1 MTGKAKTMNRE
12 QWLQKLA
19 ASALPKI
26 SSRLDMA
33 DEEPAVK
40 LSCGFPAQQG
50 KRNKVGAQLIPPAAS
65 DEFNAEIFV
74 SPEISDA
81 EQVAKLVLPLLAAA
95 AAGDY
100 KRGAAYRSALSR
112 TGLNTPNLPTWAE
125 MLVERM
131 PEYPHAAITLPDR
144 KKQSTRLIKVACLN
158 DNYITR
164 ISRATVEAMG
174 CPICPACNNE
184 MVVC

>member
-1 MTGKAKTMNRE
+1 MNRE

-19 ASALPKI
+19 AAALPKI

-40 LSCGFPAQQG
+40 LSCG
-50 KRNKVGAQLIPPAAS
+50 
-65 DEFNAEIFV
+65 
-74 SPEISDA
+74 
-81 EQVAKLVLPLLAAA
+81 
-95 AAGDY
+95 
-100 KRGAAYRSALSR
+100 
-112 TGLNTPNLPTWAE
+112 W
-125 MLVERM
+125 M
-131 PEYPHAAITLPDR
+131 PDYPHAAITIPDR

-164 ISRATVEAMG
+164 ISRATVDAMG
-174 CPICPACNNE
+174 CPICPACNLE

>member
-1 MTGKAKTMNRE
+1 MNRE

-26 SSRLDMA
+26 SSRLEMA

-50 KRNKVGAQLIPPAAS
+50 KRNQVGAQLIPPAAS

-74 SPEISDA
+74 SPTIA
-81 EQVAKLVLPLLAAA
+81 EKSAVIGLVMPLLVAAA
-95 AAGDY
+95 TGDFKQGREY
-100 KRGAAYRSALSR
+100 KSALSR
-112 TGLNTPNLPTWAE
+112 VGLNGSTLPQWAATIAD
-125 MLVERM
+125 RM
-131 PEYPHAAITLPDR
+131 PDYPHAAITIPDR
-144 KKQSTRLIKVACLN
+144 KKQTTRLIKVACLN
-158 DNYITR
+158 DNYIAR
-164 ISRATVEAMG
+164 VSRSTVDAMG
-174 CPICPACNNE
+174 SPYCPACGNA